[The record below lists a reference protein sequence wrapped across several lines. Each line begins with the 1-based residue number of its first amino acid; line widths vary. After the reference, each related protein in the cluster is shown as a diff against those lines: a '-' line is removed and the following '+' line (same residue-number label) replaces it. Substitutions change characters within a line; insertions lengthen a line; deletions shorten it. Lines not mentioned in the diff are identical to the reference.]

1 MIAERDAAGSSPGQR
16 HALKPTVDLEY
27 GSLWTV
33 VDLVEPAGVIRPP
46 GKFRGHHTH
55 LSCFFQGT
63 ELRDSVRFGERSP
76 RLDGVGVSVILTPPA
91 PLVAN
96 AKPLERSKSG
106 GDKGHH

>member
-46 GKFRGHHTH
+46 DNQITGAVMFGDHRAVVPGFH
-55 LSCFFQGT
+55 LRCRAGT
-63 ELRDSVRFGERSP
+63 PSSILKALGGRFLATKSSNECRDLNS
-76 RLDGVGVSVILTPPA
+76 A
-91 PLVAN
+91 
-96 AKPLERSKSG
+96 SG
-106 GDKGHH
+106 GPSP